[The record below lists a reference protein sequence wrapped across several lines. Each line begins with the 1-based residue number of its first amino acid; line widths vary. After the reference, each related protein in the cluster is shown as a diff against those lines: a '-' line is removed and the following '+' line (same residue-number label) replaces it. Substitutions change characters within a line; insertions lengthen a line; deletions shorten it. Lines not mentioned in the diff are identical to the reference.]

1 MTIGGA
7 AKASGVDKVIADLL
21 MPLLSGGE
29 LYTSFSTFVSGII
42 LNFLFTPIA
51 AFSAM
56 TAPLVEMA
64 SQMNMSPL
72 ALVYSFSY
80 GLDQYLFPY
89 EFVVTLYFYST
100 GYIKLSHFM
109 TIFAVRMVLAGAF
122 LALVLYPYW
131 QFVGVF

>member
-1 MTIGGA
+1 
-7 AKASGVDKVIADLL
+7 
-21 MPLLSGGE
+21 
-29 LYTSFSTFVSGII
+29 
-42 LNFLFTPIA
+42 
-51 AFSAM
+51 M
-56 TAPLVEMA
+56 TAPLAEMA

-80 GLDQYLFPY
+80 GVDQYLFPY

>member
-80 GLDQYLFPY
+80 GVDQYLFPY

>member
-80 GLDQYLFPY
+80 GVDQYLFPY
-89 EFVVTLYFYST
+89 EFVVTLYFYSP
-100 GYIKLSHFM
+100 GYIKRSHFM

>member
-1 MTIGGA
+1 
-7 AKASGVDKVIADLL
+7 

-80 GLDQYLFPY
+80 GVDQYLFPY